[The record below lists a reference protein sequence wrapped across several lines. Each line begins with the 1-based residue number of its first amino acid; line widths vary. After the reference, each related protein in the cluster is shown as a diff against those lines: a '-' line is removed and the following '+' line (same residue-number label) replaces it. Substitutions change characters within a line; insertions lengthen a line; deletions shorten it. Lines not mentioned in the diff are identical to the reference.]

1 MNDKNRLD
9 PLSLESIFLSFFG
22 IGHIPFAP
30 GTFGS
35 LATLPFLYFYGS
47 LGLPT
52 FFLIPFIVIT
62 FIISCFITNAVQ
74 KRLKVEDPS
83 WIVIDE
89 VLGMLICFLFI
100 TQHRIIDYILLF
112 TFFRFF
118 DIVKVWPA
126 NYVDKNIKNG
136 IGTILDDVISGLY
149 AGLLYLAVCKL
160 FFPN

>member
-35 LATLPFLYFYGS
+35 LATVPFLYLYGS
-47 LGLPT
+47 TGVPT
-52 FFLIPFIVIT
+52 FFLIPFIIIT
-62 FIISCFITNAVQ
+62 FIISCFITNVVQ

-89 VLGMLICFLFI
+89 VIGMLIAFLFI
-100 TQHRIIDYILLF
+100 AKHSIIDYVVIF
-112 TFFRFF
+112 IFFRFF

-149 AGLLYLAVCKL
+149 AGLLYFAVSQL
-160 FFPN
+160 NFF

>member
-22 IGHIPFAP
+22 VGHIPFAP

-35 LATLPFLYFYGS
+35 LATVPFLYLYGS
-47 LGLPT
+47 TGAPT
-52 FFLIPFIVIT
+52 LFLIPFILIT
-62 FIISCFITNAVQ
+62 FVISCFITNIVQ
-74 KRLKVEDPS
+74 KRLGVEDPS

-100 TQHRIIDYILLF
+100 QNHNILDYAILFGL
-112 TFFRFF
+112 FRFF
-118 DIVKVWPA
+118 DIVKIWPA

-149 AGLLYLAVCKL
+149 AGLLYFAVSKFIL
-160 FFPN
+160 N